1 MSSNNIRLYSY
12 PLDWIESGFFFRG
25 QINILP
31 LLSVF
36 SSSTTEAAG
45 DPTGASVFL
54 HAQMHHRW
62 ISGFYE
68 VEYTA
73 GAMDC
78 EGNLPVVLND
88 AIGLETAIEILSAK
102 QNQNVYNSQS
112 LSQDGLSQSSSSA
125 GTQIYQA
132 RIELL
137 TQRKN
142 QIMERIKMI
151 YTSKYFL
158 GTV

>member
-1 MSSNNIRLYSY
+1 
-12 PLDWIESGFFFRG
+12 DSGYFFRG

-31 LLSVF
+31 ILSVL
-36 SSSTTEAAG
+36 SSSTSPTTG
-45 DPTGASVFL
+45 DTTGASVFL

-102 QNQNVYNSQS
+102 QNQNIYNSQS
-112 LSQDGLSQSSSSA
+112 LSQDGL
-125 GTQIYQA
+125 
-132 RIELL
+132 
-137 TQRKN
+137 
-142 QIMERIKMI
+142 
-151 YTSKYFL
+151 
-158 GTV
+158 